1 MVQIIIQ
8 AIIILAALFTIF
20 LGVGKVIKN
29 WESIK
34 NTLAKWTRREI
45 KVIYVSISYN
55 KDGTATLYLYLC
67 GEETS
72 RFFPGSY
79 DKSHDSYTLAMKNIH
94 YDPSNND
101 YNSNSDR
108 NWAKW
113 KELYIRPLS
122 GEPFP
127 CLVELI
133 GEYRIRFKFCSDN
146 DEPIIVTD
154 VFNFKNELNECLRKY
169 RIKYNKKATKLTD
182 KWKITDRYPT

>member
-1 MVQIIIQ
+1 MGEIII
-8 AIIILAALFTIF
+8 IIASLVTILLGISALF
-20 LGVGKVIKN
+20 KN
-29 WESIK
+29 WKSIK
-34 NTLAKWTRREI
+34 NTLVEWTRTGI
-45 KVIYVSISYN
+45 KVIYVSVSCD

-113 KELYIRPLS
+113 KALYIRPLS
-122 GEPFP
+122 EEPFP

-133 GEYRIRFKFCSDN
+133 GEHRIRFKFCSGN
-146 DEPIIVTD
+146 DEPIIVT
-154 VFNFKNELNECLRKY
+154 FKDELKECLKKCE
-169 RIKYNKKATKLTD
+169 IKYLKKASKPQDRWKSKD
-182 KWKITDRYPT
+182 K